1 MKNGGEEE
9 FTQEEMFQMNKKL
22 FAEQMRQE
30 LLGGAPAAKLSEKE
44 QRGVLQGEA
53 YDDDYY
59 DSQDS

>member
-1 MKNGGEEE
+1 
-9 FTQEEMFQMNKKL
+9 MFQMNKKL

-30 LLGGAPAAKLSEKE
+30 LLGGAPVAKE
-44 QRGVLQGEA
+44 QRGVIQGET

>member
-1 MKNGGEEE
+1 
-9 FTQEEMFQMNKKL
+9 MFQMNKKL

>member
-1 MKNGGEEE
+1 MKKGQEE

-30 LLGGAPAAKLSEKE
+30 LLGGAPVAKE
-44 QRGVLQGEA
+44 QRGVIQGET